1 MKICAVICEYDP
13 FHSGHKHQI
22 DKLKNEGYAVVAIMS
37 GSFTQRGTAATISK
51 YDRAESAVKCGADL
65 VLELPFPYCASG
77 ASVFAAGGVHIT
89 SSLGVVDFLAFGS
102 EQGDTETIKT
112 VAGNMLSK
120 GFRHAFESER
130 ADFGS
135 YSQRCISTYERL
147 YGKSPVLEGS
157 NDLLA
162 LEYVKALMKTNSK
175 IKPLAVKREGQAY
188 GKTSGEGFL
197 SASSV
202 RKMIYSGDKEGI
214 KAAVP
219 APSAEKVIAA
229 MDSGRTAMTERLF
242 LPYAAHF
249 RLSDVKSY
257 SETAE
262 MTEELFGRLI
272 SCAKLARS
280 FDGLISGART
290 KMYSESRIRRAMLFS
305 LLGVK
310 AGDITKPAFS
320 VLLGAGKKGREI
332 LAKIKK
338 TSDFPII
345 TKPADYALSG
355 ENARQGFETLMRA
368 ESLWTLTLARPDEA
382 VALMRKNPY
391 IAED

>member
-22 DKLKNEGYAVVAIMS
+22 DRLKNDGCAVVAVMS

-51 YDRAESAVKCGADL
+51 YDRAEAAVKCGADL

-77 ASVFAAGGVHIT
+77 ASAFAAGGVYVAE
-89 SSLGVVDFLAFGS
+89 SLGVVDFLAFGS
-102 EQGDTETIKT
+102 EQGDIKTIKT
-112 VAGNMLSK
+112 VAENMLSK
-120 GFRHAFESER
+120 EFCNAFESER

-175 IKPLAVKREGQAY
+175 IKPIAVKREGQAY

-202 RKMIYSGDKEGI
+202 REMIYSGDKERI
-214 KAAVP
+214 RAAVP
-219 APSAEKVIAA
+219 APSAEKVIYA
-229 MDSGRTAMTERLF
+229 MDCGMIAMTERLF

-249 RLSDVKSY
+249 RLSDVKSC
-257 SETAE
+257 SGTAE

-272 SCAKLARS
+272 ASARSARS
-280 FDGLISGART
+280 FDELISGART

-310 AGDITKPAFS
+310 TDDITKPAFS

-345 TKPADYALSG
+345 TKPADYALPG
-355 ENARQGFETLMRA
+355 EGAKRGFETLMRA
-368 ESLWTLTLARPDEA
+368 ESLWTLALGRPDEA
-382 VALMRKNPY
+382 VALMRKKPY

>member
-13 FHSGHKHQI
+13 FHFGHKHQI

-51 YDRAESAVKCGADL
+51 YDRAEAAVKCGADL

-77 ASVFAAGGVHIT
+77 ASAFAAGGMYVAE
-89 SSLGVVDFLAFGS
+89 SLGAVDFLAFGS
-102 EQGDTETIKT
+102 EQGDIETIKT
-112 VAGNMLSK
+112 VAENMLSK
-120 GFRHAFESER
+120 EFCNAFESER

-175 IKPLAVKREGQAY
+175 IKPIAVKREGQAY

-214 KAAVP
+214 RAAVP
-219 APSAEKVIAA
+219 APSAEKVISA
-229 MDSGRTAMTERLF
+229 MDCGRAAMTERLF

-249 RLSDVKSY
+249 RLSDVKSC
-257 SETAE
+257 SGTAE

-280 FDGLISGART
+280 FDELISGART

-310 AGDITKPAFS
+310 ASDVTKPAFS
-320 VLLGAGKKGREI
+320 VLLGAGKTGREI

-338 TSDFPII
+338 TSEFPII

-355 ENARQGFETLMRA
+355 ENARRGFETLMCA
-368 ESLWTLTLARPDEA
+368 ESLWTLALGRPDEA
-382 VALMRKNPY
+382 GALMRKKPY
-391 IAED
+391 MAED

>member
-77 ASVFAAGGVHIT
+77 ASVFAAGGVHIAR
-89 SSLGVVDFLAFGS
+89 SLGVVDFLAFGS
-102 EQGDTETIKT
+102 EQGDSEMIKT
-112 VAGNMLSK
+112 VAENMLSEEFYSALK
-120 GFRHAFESER
+120 SEK

-135 YSQRCISTYERL
+135 YSQRCISTYEKL

-162 LEYVKALMKTNSK
+162 LEYVKAIMKTNSE

-188 GKTSGEGFL
+188 GRTSGEGFL

-214 KAAVP
+214 RSAVP
-219 APSAEKVIAA
+219 APSAEAVIAA
-229 MDSGRTAMTERLF
+229 MDCGGLAMTEKLF

-249 RLSDVKSY
+249 RLSYASLP

-262 MTEELFGRLI
+262 MTDELFGRLI
-272 SCAKLARS
+272 ASARSARS
-280 FDGLISGART
+280 FDELISGAQT

-310 AGDITKPAFS
+310 ASDITKPAFS
-320 VLLGAGKKGREI
+320 VLLGAGKTGREI

-345 TKPADYALSG
+345 TKPADYTLFG
-355 ENARQGFETLMRA
+355 EGARRGFEMLMRA
-368 ESLWTLTLARPDEA
+368 ESLWTLALSRPDEA
-382 VALMRKNPY
+382 GALMRKNPY
-391 IAED
+391 IAGE

>member
-188 GKTSGEGFL
+188 GKTSGAGFL